1 MPVMITKNLY
11 TELGITNGA
20 TGTIRSV
27 HFNDGEA
34 LIEEPLAG
42 LIQLDKQPLYIIVE
56 LDDINM
62 KPLEGLPSN
71 HVPIYPQ
78 TVNIKVSTQKE
89 PFNRRQFPL
98 VPRFSCTAHK
108 SQGQTMQK
116 AIVDLEP
123 PKHLKNIGVE
133 FSYVPLSRVRRLRD
147 LTLLRQVQAPILRAR
162 ISENVSSMMEDFRSR
177 DLCKDL

>member
-1 MPVMITKNLY
+1 
-11 TELGITNGA
+11 
-20 TGTIRSV
+20 
-27 HFNDGEA
+27 
-34 LIEEPLAG
+34 
-42 LIQLDKQPLYIIVE
+42 
-56 LDDINM
+56 
-62 KPLEGLPSN
+62 
-71 HVPIYPQ
+71 
-78 TVNIKVSTQKE
+78 
-89 PFNRRQFPL
+89 
-98 VPRFSCTAHK
+98 
-108 SQGQTMQK
+108 MQK